1 MAKSMAL
8 CLTVVL
14 ALALTFVQADVKV
27 KAAAA
32 PAAIPVEVKEAPQ
45 MAAIEQ
51 STESPIAD
59 MALIDNAPIV
69 PKMPNEKP
77 PMAATADEP
86 SSSPATLEQP
96 QPQAMEKSTISHQ
109 PHTVADF
116 IIHPLIAFKPRQAAL
131 DELQAA
137 QGKQATPAGSGTG
150 GTSTSPSTWLFG
162 MNPGQGL
169 GSSFS
174 TLAGS
179 VSGWFND
186 RLAAAGQQ
194 LPGLQ
199 GLVDTPV
206 RDTASTTTTT
216 QRPDIVVRV
225 QQRPNRRRVTGNG
238 NGNGNGNRNGN
249 RNGNKNKNRNGN
261 GNNNRVQRPN
271 RFNNRLDSLESDE
284 YDDDYFN
291 GNRFQDEF
299 EFDDD
304 EQQDDQEEDEQQVEV
319 NANADDQSLEQ
330 ADDEEDE
337 QQQPAKRRRITQS
350 STALRRKPQ
359 SNPAS
364 SPSQRR
370 QLKQQTRRGQP
381 LALLEQAEGEEEDD
395 DVEQETEDDDEDVDV
410 DVEESEENYAPVI
423 YTQSSRKSQ
432 SQPGFIQSGQQS
444 LINQLRRFTFGQTP
458 GELGNKLRKSQPQS
472 QFGQSP
478 SRAGARR
485 PQQAT
490 LLVNRNGQTVYVAP
504 ELLDLAPG
512 YTGFGY
518 APAPAAAPVRK
529 QQRVPASAYPQ
540 PPLTVPVRRKGRP
553 TQYITI
559 PWSQLGLSPPDRQSV
574 VALAEG
580 IQSQPLILN
589 IPESAISSVPSATN
603 GQKKKKRPTLTAS
616 AVPLLADASLMDIF
630 QPPQIPPSRTG
641 SSSNSGS
648 GSGSNVAKPK
658 PKPKPKPVLIA
669 AKPVQA
675 GGLLPTRI
683 RPGTIVEKAP
693 AMESSPSPA
702 AQAEQQKETPAAMDA
717 VNPVAPV
724 NVNAEMPQTEMEAA
738 QSQPEQEYIIVGE
751 DSEPGLSRHVQPVYG
766 DARYVSYGDFQ
777 PYFDLI
783 HQNRRFALRKVGRAL
798 QAEAE
803 AEADDDTPIS
813 QV

>member
-8 CLTVVL
+8 CLTVLL
-14 ALALTFVQADVKV
+14 AVTLVQAEVQV
-27 KAAAA
+27 KA
-32 PAAIPVEVKEAPQ
+32 AAIPVEVKEQPQ
-45 MAAIEQ
+45 LAAIEQ

-59 MALIDNAPIV
+59 MALIEDAPMV
-69 PKMPNEKP
+69 PKMPKMPTEKP
-77 PMAATADEP
+77 PMAAT
-86 SSSPATLEQP
+86 L
-96 QPQAMEKSTISHQ
+96 QAMEKSSNPQ

-116 IIHPLIAFKPRQAAL
+116 IIHPLIAFKPRPGAL
-131 DELQAA
+131 DELQA
-137 QGKQATPAGSGTG
+137 QGKQATPGATG
-150 GTSTSPSTWLFG
+150 GTSSSPSTWLFG

-194 LPGLQ
+194 LPGLN
-199 GLVDTPV
+199 GLVETPV
-206 RDTASTTTTT
+206 RDTASTSSTTSTTT

-225 QQRPNRRRVTGNG
+225 QQRPNRRRINANG
-238 NGNGNGNRNGN
+238 NG
-249 RNGNKNKNRNGN
+249 NGNKNKNRNGN
-261 GNNNRVQRPN
+261 SNRVQRPN

-291 GNRFQDEF
+291 GNRYEEQ
-299 EFDDD
+299 FDDD
-304 EQQDDQEEDEQQVEV
+304 EQQDDQDEDEQEVEV
-319 NANADDQSLEQ
+319 DPSADDQSLEQ
-330 ADDEEDE
+330 LDDEEDE
-337 QQQPAKRRRITQS
+337 QPTKRRRINQS
-350 STALRRKPQ
+350 QTALRPKPQ
-359 SNPAS
+359 SAS
-364 SPSQRR
+364 Q
-370 QLKQQTRRGQP
+370 RGQP
-381 LALLEQAEGEEEDD
+381 LALLEQAEDEEEEEDD
-395 DVEQETEDDDEDVDV
+395 DVEQETEDDDD
-410 DVEESEENYAPVI
+410 DVEESDESFAPVI

-432 SQPGFIQSGQQS
+432 GQPGFIQNRQQS

-458 GELGNKLRKSQPQS
+458 GELGNKLRKSQSPSQS
-472 QFGQSP
+472 QLHSGQSP
-478 SRAGARR
+478 ARAGARR

-512 YTGFGY
+512 YPYGY
-518 APAPAAAPVRK
+518 AAAPVRK
-529 QQRVPASAYPQ
+529 QQRLPATPYPQ

-574 VALAEG
+574 VSLAEG

-589 IPESAISSVPSATN
+589 IPESAISSVPVRGSSSGN
-603 GQKKKKRPTLTAS
+603 SQKKKKRPTLTAS

-641 SSSNSGS
+641 SNSGS
-648 GSGSNVAKPK
+648 GSGTSNVT
-658 PKPKPKPVLIA
+658 KPKPKPVLIS
-669 AKPVQA
+669 AKPVQT

-693 AMESSPSPA
+693 AMDSTEMYSAAPA
-702 AQAEQQKETPAAMDA
+702 AQVEQQQQKESSDAMDA
-717 VNPVAPV
+717 VTAAPV
-724 NVNAEMPQTEMEAA
+724 NMNAEMPMVAA
-738 QSQPEQEYIIVGE
+738 GQALPEQEYIIVGE
-751 DSEPGLSRHVQPVYG
+751 DNEPGLSRHVQPAFG

-783 HQNRRFALRKVGRAL
+783 QQNRRFALRKAGRGL
-798 QAEAE
+798 QA
-803 AEADDDTPIS
+803 ADETPIV